1 MGLAFGLAI
10 GIGGTIG
17 AGILRTPGD
26 LATYLPNAAWIMGL
40 WVAGGIYCFICSDIF
55 SELGTTIPRS
65 GGLYTFAQRGLG
77 PFAGFLLGYTDAASI
92 CAANAALG
100 IVIGEYLGVLVP
112 AVAGHEVIIAAVV
125 IVTLGALNWAG
136 IRWGSTIQQVTTL
149 IKTLAFAALIVACF
163 LVTPPAG
170 AAAHPAPPFPTGVA
184 LATALLLAVQGVVF
198 TYDSYYYVIY
208 SAEEIENPGRVIPRS
223 IFGAI
228 GLIVAIYLL
237 LNLAFLRLIPIGAM
251 AGDKFVGGSA
261 AAIVFGPHGDTVIRV
276 LVMVSILGTI
286 NAYMVAAPRIFRSMA
301 QDGLFAR
308 WALRVNPGGTPTTAL
323 AVGTLASLAFL
334 LTGTF
339 EQTLAVGAFFIVFN
353 YMLAFL
359 SYFGLRKKEPA
370 LERPWRAR
378 HPWTGSLAL
387 AGAIVFLIAAVISDR
402 RNSLIAIGVVL
413 LAWPIYSIVRS
424 TGSPARPGP
433 SPGSPPLAS

>member
-1 MGLAFGLAI
+1 MA
-10 GIGGTIG
+10 
-17 AGILRTPGD
+17 
-26 LATYLPNAAWIMGL
+26 L
-40 WVAGGIYCFICSDIF
+40 WVAGGIYCFICSDVF
-55 SELGTTIPRS
+55 SELGTAIPRS
-65 GGLYTFAQRGLG
+65 GGLYTFAQRGIG
-77 PFAGFLLGYTDAASI
+77 NFAGFLLGYTDAASI

-112 AVAGHEVIIAAVV
+112 RTAGHEGAIAALV

-136 IRWGSTIQQVTTL
+136 IRWGSTIQQATTL
-149 IKTLAFAALIVACF
+149 IKTLAFVALIVACF
-163 LVTPPAG
+163 VATPPAAG
-170 AAAHPAPPFPTGVA
+170 STPAPALFPAGLK

-208 SAEEIENPGRVIPRS
+208 SSEEIENPGRVIPRS
-223 IFGAI
+223 IYGAI
-228 GLIVAIYLL
+228 ALITAIYLL
-237 LNLAFLRLIPIGAM
+237 LNIAFLRLIPVSAM
-251 AGDKFVGGSA
+251 AGDKFVGGTA
-261 AAIVFGPHGDTVIRV
+261 AAIVFGPRGDVVIRV

-308 WALRVNPGGTPTTAL
+308 WALRVNPGGTPTTGL
-323 AVGTLASLAFL
+323 LVGTLASLAFL

-359 SYFGLRKKEPA
+359 SYFGLRRKEPV

-378 HPWTGSLAL
+378 HPWTGALAL
-387 AGAIVFLIAAVISDR
+387 TGAVIFLVAAITTDT
-402 RNSLIAIGVVL
+402 RNSLIALCVVVA
-413 LAWPIYSIVRS
+413 AWPVFWLVRAS
-424 TGSPARPGP
+424 KTTPA
-433 SPGSPPLAS
+433 